1 MNKKTF
7 RIVMLFVFISI
18 AIAGAICM
26 SIFNTSFAKGTIDYF
41 SFFAAGFLI
50 IDGVYKIVKYRNE
63 PYLPDQL
70 IRNIRVIKGACV
82 MTIHIMQ
89 FVYGV

>member
-1 MNKKTF
+1 MNKKIF
-7 RIVMLFVFISI
+7 HIVMLFIFVSI
-18 AIAGAICM
+18 TVSGTVCV

-50 IDGVYKIVKYRNE
+50 IDGIYKIIKYRNE
-63 PYLPDQL
+63 PYFPDQL
-70 IRNIRVIKGACV
+70 IRNIRIIIGACV